1 MSLAIPYR
9 FLAVTSRIG
18 ITAFLFLTESSWRIC
33 ATCHVFWFVWGWERL
48 RIYFYVITYRNL
60 TWKRLFFSSGS
71 NRFNHMMHP
80 FTLLFKQTA
89 LAEPVW
95 ERNMLGKTTEP
106 FVVTK
111 VYSTGSLPAE
121 LLPYFYRNNSVA
133 KKENGSSR
141 IFFIFI
147 LFFFFGRYLLPG
159 LDRRP
164 SWLQRQASKQAA
176 QENQELKFIIP

>member
-1 MSLAIPYR
+1 
-9 FLAVTSRIG
+9 
-18 ITAFLFLTESSWRIC
+18 
-33 ATCHVFWFVWGWERL
+33 
-48 RIYFYVITYRNL
+48 
-60 TWKRLFFSSGS
+60 
-71 NRFNHMMHP
+71 MMHP